1 MILSRGS
8 FLSFLVYFKGD
19 RPSTVRVQ
27 SSQHLTIS
35 LRSCTLLP
43 KRTSSFRACKPG
55 ASLLQSCKTSPFRF
69 KMLRSAIRLNRQA
82 LQILNRSTHLRHRR
96 QISTLLPYASTID
109 VRSLTSAY
117 ERALRQCT
125 QPRSTRPFSTLLV
138 DSARPNPD
146 HPSKPS
152 ADASKPSA
160 DASKPSADAA
170 KPAAGEAKPGAEN
183 SPNEGASATG
193 KEEGSDKKEGP
204 NSAKPPPEDEPNNSW
219 MGQAA
224 LALFVMLGLSLLGSR
239 DHGRE
244 ISFQAFVWDLL
255 EPGLVDRIEVVNR
268 NVARVY
274 LRTSAHVRFQDIGTE
289 LNSSRRGRFGS
300 TNDPVKVSGD
310 VGWDTERE
318 TEQQRKD
325 SIGKISPSTSA
336 NNSTASPF
344 YFNIG
349 AIDTFERKLEAV
361 QEDLGIEPDDCVPVV
376 YTKESSITNELL
388 RQAPSVILLGLG
400 ILVLRNAFGQ
410 LGGMGGGRNGIFQV
424 GKANPTVVKGG
435 ETGPATTTFSQVAG
449 LDEAKLEVMEFVD
462 FLKNPQRYE
471 KLGAKI
477 PKGALLVGPP
487 GTGKTLLARATAG
500 EANVPFFTMSGSDF
514 IEMFVGVGPS
524 RVRDLFSQARSSS
537 PCIIFI
543 DEIDAIGK
551 ARGRGGMA
559 GGNDER
565 ENTLNALLVE
575 MDGFTSSSGVVVL
588 AGTNRAD
595 VLDRALLRP
604 GRFDRQI
611 SIDKPDMRGRFQ
623 IFMVHLQPLKLE
635 DEAVTVA
642 KRLAALTPGF
652 AGADIANI
660 CNEAALIAARSDKT
674 HVEIIDFERATDR
687 VIGGLEKKNK
697 VISRQERKIVAHH
710 EAGHAVAG
718 WFLQHADPLIKVSII
733 PRGSAALGFAQYLPV
748 DKFLQSTVQMK
759 DFMIMALGGRV
770 SEHLCFGSITTG
782 AQDDLK
788 RVTRAVYAQITNFG
802 MSEKVG
808 KVYFPKA
815 GESGNQFYKPYSEST
830 AELIDDEAFRIVEEA
845 YQDCEKLL
853 TEKLPI
859 VKLLAA
865 RLLEKEVIGEEDLI
879 DVMGPRPFAK
889 PATYDEVVGRFEADR
904 KKRTGK
910 SGDSDPSARDGATT
924 PPIPVAG
931 ASEGSS
937 GGFRPGGGD
946 VPSPG
951 DERVPELA

>member
-1 MILSRGS
+1 MLASTYHKFYAKHPELSNSRW
-8 FLSFLVYFKGD
+8 
-19 RPSTVRVQ
+19 
-27 SSQHLTIS
+27 
-35 LRSCTLLP
+35 
-43 KRTSSFRACKPG
+43 
-55 ASLLQSCKTSPFRF
+55 LQSALLSVGKEGEGTSKTTEEVP
-69 KMLRSAIRLNRQA
+69 
-82 LQILNRSTHLRHRR
+82 
-96 QISTLLPYASTID
+96 
-109 VRSLTSAY
+109 
-117 ERALRQCT
+117 
-125 QPRSTRPFSTLLV
+125 
-138 DSARPNPD
+138 
-146 HPSKPS
+146 
-152 ADASKPSA
+152 
-160 DASKPSADAA
+160 
-170 KPAAGEAKPGAEN
+170 PAGNTGQ
-183 SPNEGASATG
+183 EGAPQAEAGKGTSTGPQAKVDGVAGGGGSGDNKGGGKSEGTG
-193 KEEGSDKKEGP
+193 KSG
-204 NSAKPPPEDEPNNSW
+204 KPQNDDDQGNSW

-274 LRTSAHVRFQDIGTE
+274 LRTSGRPRSHDMGFETRGSQRAKFEGDEEGNESGWVTGEVGFSADSGRADSVGK
-289 LNSSRRGRFGS
+289 LNPNMA
-300 TNDPVKVSGD
+300 TMN
-310 VGWDTERE
+310 
-318 TEQQRKD
+318 
-325 SIGKISPSTSA
+325 SA
-336 NNSTASPF
+336 ESPF

-361 QEDLGIEPDDCVPVV
+361 QEDLGIEPDDFVPVV
-376 YTKESSITNELL
+376 YTKESSLTTELL
-388 RQAPSVILLGLG
+388 RQAPSIILLGIG
-400 ILVLRNAFGQ
+400 ILVLRNALGQ
-410 LGGMGGGRNGIFQV
+410 LGGMGAGRSGIFQV

-435 ETGPATTTFSQVAG
+435 ETGAQAVTFSQVAG

-462 FLKNPQRYE
+462 FLKNPGRYE

-487 GTGKTLLARATAG
+487 GTGKTLLAKATAG
-500 EANVPFFTMSGSDF
+500 EANVPFFSMSGSDF

-524 RVRDLFSQARSSS
+524 RVRDLFTQARASA

-551 ARGRGGMA
+551 ARGRSGIA

-575 MDGFTSSSGVVVL
+575 MDGFSSSSGVVVL

-595 VLDRALLRP
+595 VLDKALLRP

-623 IFMVHLQPLKLE
+623 IFMVHLQPLKLK
-635 DEAVTVA
+635 DAATTIA
-642 KRLAALTPGF
+642 KRLAALSPGF

-660 CNEAALIAARSDKT
+660 CNEAALMAAREDKDF
-674 HVEIIDFERATDR
+674 VEIVDFDRAIDR

-697 VISRQERKIVAHH
+697 VISRKEREIVAHH

-718 WFLQHADPLIKVSII
+718 WFLKHADPLVKVSII

-748 DKFLQSTVQMK
+748 DKYLQSTEQMK

-770 SEHLCFGSITTG
+770 AEQLCFGSITTG

-788 RVTRAVYAQITNFG
+788 RITRAVYAQITNFG

-808 KVYFPKA
+808 KIYFPKA
-815 GESGNQFYKPYSEST
+815 GESGNQFYKPYSEKT
-830 AELIDDEAFRIVEEA
+830 AELIDDEALRIVEEA

-853 TEKLPI
+853 TEKLGV
-859 VKLLAA
+859 VKELAA
-865 RLLEKEVIGEEDLI
+865 RLLDKEVIGEEDLT
-879 DVMGPRPFAK
+879 DVLGPRPFAK
-889 PATYDEVVGRFEADR
+889 PATYDDFVGRYEQDR

-910 SGDSDPSARDGATT
+910 GGEKDDPSARDPSTT
-924 PPIPVAG
+924 PPIPVEG
-931 ASEGSS
+931 ATAESPNGRDYKPK
-937 GGFRPGGGD
+937 GRTG
-946 VPSPG
+946 PSP
-951 DERVPELA
+951 DEEAIPELA

>member
-1 MILSRGS
+1 ML
-8 FLSFLVYFKGD
+8 
-19 RPSTVRVQ
+19 
-27 SSQHLTIS
+27 
-35 LRSCTLLP
+35 
-43 KRTSSFRACKPG
+43 A
-55 ASLLQSCKTSPFRF
+55 ASARLQ
-69 KMLRSAIRLNRQA
+69 RQA
-82 LQILNRSTHLRHRR
+82 LRVLSRSAHLRHRR
-96 QISTLLPYASTID
+96 SLSLLIPHASSTDLRILASAYQNLHRNYASYTHT
-109 VRSLTSAY
+109 RSFQSA
-117 ERALRQCT
+117 
-125 QPRSTRPFSTLLV
+125 LLAAEQH
-138 DSARPNPD
+138 DKNAQGPKADNPLGD
-146 HPSKPS
+146 
-152 ADASKPSA
+152 ANDASKPAGGTNSDTGTTDKTRTSTTAGSA
-160 DASKPSADAA
+160 S
-170 KPAAGEAKPGAEN
+170 
-183 SPNEGASATG
+183 NES
-193 KEEGSDKKEGP
+193 KKEG
-204 NSAKPPPEDEPNNSW
+204 SSRSSKPDPDEDHGNSW

-274 LRTSAHVRFQDIGTE
+274 LRTSARIRSQDIGFD
-289 LNSSRRGRFGS
+289 SRGVASQSGRLDRDDMPAPDGA
-300 TNDPVKVSGD
+300 
-310 VGWDTERE
+310 GWG
-318 TEQQRKD
+318 KD
-325 SIGKISPSTSA
+325 SGGFASDSGRSDGVGKLNPSMASM
-336 NNSTASPF
+336 NSTESPF

-349 AIDTFERKLEAV
+349 TIDTFERKLEAV
-361 QEDLGIEPDDCVPVV
+361 QEDLGIEPDDFVPVV
-376 YTKESSITNELL
+376 YTKESSLTTELL
-388 RQAPSVILLGLG
+388 RQAPSIILLGIG
-400 ILVLRNAFGQ
+400 ILVLRNALGQ
-410 LGGMGGGRNGIFQV
+410 LGGMGGGRSGIFQV
-424 GKANPTVVKGG
+424 GKANPTVVKSG
-435 ETGPATTTFSQVAG
+435 EAGAQPTTFAQVAG

-462 FLKNPQRYE
+462 FLKNPGRYE

-500 EANVPFFTMSGSDF
+500 EANVPFFSMSGSDF

-524 RVRDLFSQARSSS
+524 RVRDLFTQARASA

-551 ARGRGGMA
+551 ARGRGGIA

-595 VLDRALLRP
+595 VLDKALLRP

-623 IFMVHLQPLKLE
+623 IFMVHLQPLKLK
-635 DEAVTVA
+635 DEASTIA
-642 KRLAALTPGF
+642 KRLATLSPGF

-660 CNEAALIAARSDKT
+660 CNEAALIAAREDKDF
-674 HVEIIDFERATDR
+674 VEMIDFERATDR

-697 VISRQERKIVAHH
+697 VISRKEREIVAHH

-718 WFLQHADPLIKVSII
+718 WFLKHADPLIKVSII

-748 DKFLQSTVQMK
+748 DKFLQSTEQMK

-770 SEHLCFGSITTG
+770 AEQLCFGSITTG

-808 KVYFPKA
+808 KIYFPKA
-815 GESGNQFYKPYSEST
+815 GESGNQFYKPYSEKT
-830 AELIDDEAFRIVEEA
+830 AELIDDEALRIVEEA
-845 YQDCEKLL
+845 YTDCERLL
-853 TEKLPI
+853 TEKLDV
-859 VKLLAA
+859 VKELAA
-865 RLLEKEVIGEEDLI
+865 RLLDKEVIGEEDLTDI
-879 DVMGPRPFAK
+879 LGARPFAK
-889 PATYDEVVGRFEADR
+889 PATYDEFVGRYEQDR

-910 SGDSDPSARDGATT
+910 GEETKDPSARDASTT
-924 PPIPVAG
+924 PPIPVEGTTDTPAG
-931 ASEGSS
+931 REFKPPHRNA
-937 GGFRPGGGD
+937 PQPD
-946 VPSPG
+946 
-951 DERVPELA
+951 DETIPELA